1 MVCGLRR
8 QVASAAMDG
17 WPLELLQSVFAH
29 VPQLQALHCL
39 PGVCR
44 RFRQALQGPSCVWER
59 LEYDTLRHV
68 SGAWGKPTPAS
79 TRPSC
84 PLGTPVL
91 C

>member
-1 MVCGLRR
+1 
-8 QVASAAMDG
+8 MDG
-17 WPLELLQSVFAH
+17 LPLEVLQAVFAH
-29 VPQLQALHCL
+29 VPQLQAVECL

-44 RFRQALQGPSCVWER
+44 RFRQALQGPSRVWES
-59 LEYDTLRHV
+59 LEEDTLRHV
-68 SGAWGKPTPAS
+68 PGAWGKPTPAL